1 MEKLGIDKTLSDEEI
16 LAALEKKQMEYLDRL
31 DSVIDEDRK
40 KELKKDL
47 EMIES
52 TINTLSWS
60 VKRRDSGIARDE
72 ADTGLERTDEEY
84 ISYGDKQIKVADHS
98 EIDRQMREKQRPTE
112 KPKSVFRLIGRF
124 IKNFFMCTMIAVEG
138 GIFVVPIIG
147 LITGNAVIGVT
158 IVLVIDLIASIIL
171 TKDEVEL

>member
-1 MEKLGIDKTLSDEEI
+1 MESLLEKLGIDKTLSDEEI
-16 LAALEKKQMEYLDRL
+16 LTALEKKQMEYLDRL

-52 TINTLSWS
+52 TINTLTWS

-72 ADTGLERTDEEY
+72 ADTGLERWDEES
-84 ISYGDKQIKVADHS
+84 ISYGDK
-98 EIDRQMREKQRPTE
+98 EKQRPIE
-112 KPKSVFRLIGRF
+112 KPKSVFRPIGRF

-158 IVLVIDLIASIIL
+158 IVLVIDLIASIIM